1 MTSTNPTLGAFTK
14 VGAMGISRGDT
25 ETMTIDGTIHK
36 TGVLAVILMLCFGL
50 SWSAISHPGASYQIP
65 LIGGMLVGFILA
77 LIISFVPTTAP
88 YLSPVYAAAE
98 GVFLA
103 AFSFLLETQFPHIVM
118 QAALLTFATL
128 FVMLVAYRTGLIKV
142 NNTFRAVVMGAIM
155 AIGVFYLVGIVCMI
169 FGYTIPGIAING
181 SMLSIGIQLVI
192 AVVAALT
199 LALDFDMIAQNA
211 GSSPK
216 YMEWYGAFS
225 LMVTLVWLYITLLR
239 LLANLRS
246 RD

>member
-1 MTSTNPTLGAFTK
+1 MTSSNPTLGAFTK
-14 VGAMGISRGDT
+14 VGAMGLDRGDT
-25 ETMTIDGTIHK
+25 QTMTVDGTIHK
-36 TGVLAVILMLCFGL
+36 AGVLGVILIICFGL
-50 SWSAISHPGASYQIP
+50 SWSAIAHGTIAAAIP
-65 LIGGMLVGFILA
+65 LYGGMILGFILA
-77 LIISFVPTTAP
+77 LVISFKPTTAP

-98 GVFLA
+98 G
-103 AFSFLLETQFPHIVM
+103 FLLGGISLMLEQRFPGIAV
-118 QAALLTFATL
+118 QAALLTFVTL
-128 FVMLVAYRTGLIKV
+128 FAMLIAYRTGLIVV

-155 AIGVFYLVGIVCMI
+155 AIAAFYLIGWVCLL
-169 FGYTIPGIAING
+169 FGYTIPGFGISGTWLA
-181 SMLSIGIQLVI
+181 IGIQAVI
-192 AVVAALT
+192 AIVAAMT

-211 GSSPK
+211 GSAPK

>member
-1 MTSTNPTLGAFTK
+1 MESSNPTLGAFTK
-14 VGAMGISRGDT
+14 VGAMGLSRGDT
-25 ETMTIDGTIHK
+25 GTMTLDGTIHK
-36 TGVLAVILMLCFGL
+36 TGILAVILMLCFGIT
-50 SWSAISHPGASYQIP
+50 WSAISHETVAFQIP
-65 LIGGMLVGFILA
+65 LMGGAILGFVLA
-77 LIISFVPTTAP
+77 LIISFSPTTAP

-98 GVFLA
+98 GAFIA
-103 AFSFLLETQFPHIVM
+103 AFSELLEMKFPGIVM
-118 QAALLTFATL
+118 QAALLTIVVL
-128 FVMLVAYRTGLIKV
+128 FSMLFAYRTGLIVV
-142 NNTFRAVVMGAIM
+142 NNTFRAVVVGAIM
-155 AIGVFYLVGIVCMI
+155 AIAAFYLVGMVCLF
-169 FGYTIPGIAING
+169 FGVTLPGIGING

-199 LALDFDMIAQNA
+199 LALDFDMIAQSA
-211 GSSPK
+211 GTAPK

>member
-1 MTSTNPTLGAFTK
+1 MTSSNPTLGAFTK
-14 VGAMGISRGDT
+14 VGAMGLNREDSGV
-25 ETMTIDGTIHK
+25 MTVDGTIHK
-36 TGVLAVILMLCFGL
+36 TGILAVILMLTFGIT
-50 SWSAISHPGASYQIP
+50 WSAISHETIAFPIP
-65 LIGGMLVGFILA
+65 LIGGLLGGLILS
-77 LIISFVPTTAP
+77 LIICFKPTTAP
-88 YLSPVYAAAE
+88 YLSPAYAAAE
-98 GVFLA
+98 GVLLA
-103 AFSFLLETQFPHIVM
+103 AFSYILELKYPGIAI
-118 QAALLTFATL
+118 QAALLTFVVL
-128 FVMLVAYRTGLIKV
+128 FAMLFAYRTGLIVV
-142 NNTFRAVVMGAIM
+142 NNTFRAVVVGAIM

-181 SMLSIGIQLVI
+181 SLLSIGIQLVI

-211 GSSPK
+211 GTAPK
-216 YMEWYGAFS
+216 FMEWYGAFS